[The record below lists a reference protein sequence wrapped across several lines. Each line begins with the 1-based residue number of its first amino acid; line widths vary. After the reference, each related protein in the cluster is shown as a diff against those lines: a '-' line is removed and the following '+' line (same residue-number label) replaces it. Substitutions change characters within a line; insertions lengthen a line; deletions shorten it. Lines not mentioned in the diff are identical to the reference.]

1 MMRSNSGK
9 TCQLVLALLVTCGS
23 VALPTGVLAQSFPS
37 KPVRMLVPFPPG
49 GGSDTIARIVAQKFS
64 EALGQQVLVD
74 NRAGASGNI
83 AGDLAAKAVP
93 DGYTLLFGNS
103 SLAISPGVY
112 SKMSYSPSNDLVAI
126 SLASQYPFSLVVHPA
141 LPVKSVKE
149 LVALAKSKPN
159 ALDYASSGA
168 GTMSHMAMEMLRLKT
183 GTRITHLPYKGA
195 APQTV
200 AVLTGEAQAAFVVL
214 PVAVRHF
221 KDGRLRGLA
230 VAAPK
235 RSAVAPEVPTM
246 IEAGVPGHLA
256 MQWNGLFAPAK
267 TPQAVLDKLNQAWVG
282 AVKSPEASKRIIDSG
297 AEPGGNSAAEFA
309 AFVKQ
314 ETIMWGEV
322 AKASGTRLD

>member
-1 MMRSNSGK
+1 MLSNVNR
-9 TCQLVLALLVTCGS
+9 TRQLVLALLAVCGA
-23 VALPTGVLAQSFPS
+23 VALPAGTLAQAFPS
-37 KPVRMLVPFPPG
+37 KPVRILVPFPPG

-83 AGDLAAKAVP
+83 AGDMAAKAAP

-103 SLAISPGVY
+103 SLAISPGVF
-112 SKMSYSPSNDLVAI
+112 SKLSYSPSRDLVAI

-141 LPVKSVKE
+141 LPVKTVKQ
-149 LVALAKSKPN
+149 LVALVKAKPN

-221 KDGRLRGLA
+221 ESGKLRGLG
-230 VAAPK
+230 VVAPK
-235 RSAVAPEVPTM
+235 RSAVAPDVPTM
-246 IEAGVPGHLA
+246 IEAGVAGHLA

-267 TPQAVLDKLNQAWVG
+267 TPQPVLDKLNQAWVS
-282 AVKSPEASKRIIDSG
+282 AVKSPEASKRIIASG